1 MAAKSNIPRFK
12 IGESV
17 YRVEWKKDV
26 PFIAE
31 YKVREVTTGAFT
43 ADNKAGKPEEFAG
56 KTVLPLFATTTAE
69 AVDLAFEAIAK
80 QVVKDKSNIASQL
93 KMAVRLGQLTW

>member
-31 YKVREVTTGAFT
+31 YTVREVTTGAFK
-43 ADNKAGKPEEFAG
+43 AENKSGKSEEFVG
-56 KTVLPLFATTTAE
+56 KTILPLFATTADE
-69 AVDLAFEAIAK
+69 AIDLAFEAIAK
-80 QVVKDKSNIASQL
+80 QVVKDKSNIAGHL
-93 KMAVRLGQLTW
+93 KMAVRLGQMI

>member
-31 YKVREVTTGAFT
+31 YKVREVTTGAFK
-43 ADNKAGKPEEFAG
+43 ADNKSGKTEDFSG
-56 KTVLPLFATTTAE
+56 KTVLPLFATTVVE

-80 QVVKDKSNIASQL
+80 QVVKEKSNIAVHL
-93 KMAVRLGQLTW
+93 KMAVRLGELR